1 MEKKSVFEETSISK
15 AIFRVGIPVMIGT
28 ASTLIY
34 NIADIFF
41 ISLTRVPAMIAAVYL
56 CSPILLFI
64 MALGIIFGMGGSD
77 IIIHYSEDNRQ
88 EITSKIF
95 NFCTLSLILTGLLIL
110 ILGLVFLGPVSLLT
124 GADSEN
130 FSYTSE
136 YLKWIFIGTPVNIL
150 AIGYFHLFR
159 SIGLSKQSTIGFI
172 AGTITNIVLDVILI
186 NILGWGTKGAAIATS
201 LGYAFSLLYYICVIV
216 FHKKSIFYRYLFSF
230 KISKKTALQIIR
242 VGFVCALN
250 TLMISICNIIM
261 DNFIGLYGTESM
273 ASFGIAYNLNLIP
286 VLLSTSLCQACIPL
300 LSYYYDTKQKDMLH
314 MTMIAAILYSI
325 LIGMLFAVIF
335 YFSCSIYVSLFL
347 IDEVLAY
354 KTCKFL
360 RIIVISAPLI
370 GISNMIS
377 NYFTAIGSNKKSLL
391 IYIIRNTILYI
402 PVVIILN
409 SIYQLNGILFTQP
422 VVEVILMI
430 ICLVMYLLDD
440 ARLDKLDE

>member
-1 MEKKSVFEETSISK
+1 
-15 AIFRVGIPVMIGT
+15 
-28 ASTLIY
+28 
-34 NIADIFF
+34 
-41 ISLTRVPAMIAAVYL
+41 
-56 CSPILLFI
+56 
-64 MALGIIFGMGGSD
+64 
-77 IIIHYSEDNRQ
+77 
-88 EITSKIF
+88 
-95 NFCTLSLILTGLLIL
+95 
-110 ILGLVFLGPVSLLT
+110 
-124 GADSEN
+124 
-130 FSYTSE
+130 
-136 YLKWIFIGTPVNIL
+136 
-150 AIGYFHLFR
+150 
-159 SIGLSKQSTIGFI
+159 
-172 AGTITNIVLDVILI
+172 
-186 NILGWGTKGAAIATS
+186 
-201 LGYAFSLLYYICVIV
+201 
-216 FHKKSIFYRYLFSF
+216 
-230 KISKKTALQIIR
+230 
-242 VGFVCALN
+242 
-250 TLMISICNIIM
+250 M

-286 VLLSTSLCQACIPL
+286 VLLSTSLSQACIPL